1 MTPLYG
7 RSFQGERVYD
17 ERPTNPG
24 QRVNTVAVLSK
35 EGIKAQYS
43 YMGSLNAKLFI
54 PYLESFVLPCMCDG
68 QTLIMDNRPVH
79 RAEAVQ
85 DYLNIYKINFLYLPP
100 YSPDLNPIEEAF
112 SKIKQYIKKQK
123 ARSVDKLLN
132 VIKETLE
139 TITPNDANGYFNHAT
154 EFYIK
159 SN

>member
-54 PYLESFVLPCMCDG
+54 PYLEKFVLPCMCDG
-68 QTLIMDNRPVH
+68 QTLIIDFIGNLT
-79 RAEAVQ
+79 Q
-85 DYLNIYKINFLYLPP
+85 DV
-100 YSPDLNPIEEAF
+100 DLQQTQGGF
-112 SKIKQYIKKQK
+112 Q
-123 ARSVDKLLN
+123 
-132 VIKETLE
+132 
-139 TITPNDANGYFNHAT
+139 
-154 EFYIK
+154 
-159 SN
+159 